1 MKSNY
6 GKDIHSKD
14 MHIIQVLN
22 IPSTQCVQ
30 DLFVSISCNFD
41 GDTAGRFRPVRNIR
55 LPSKYIKI
63 LNNGKS
69 SEKEDE
75 EEDVDVDLKIE
86 N

>member
-30 DLFVSISCNFD
+30 DLFVSISCKFILKYME
-41 GDTAGRFRPVRNIR
+41 IR
-55 LPSKYIKI
+55 KVYRIYNHIFPYLFF
-63 LNNGKS
+63 
-69 SEKEDE
+69 
-75 EEDVDVDLKIE
+75 
-86 N
+86 